1 MQSST
6 FSFFLAESVG
16 AQEPSRSFWF
26 EVGPSPQTKN
36 DADDVLKMDAE
47 LDGIPEEVQ
56 LITPS
61 AQPGCDDLQYKSEEL
76 ESEENLFNI

>member
-1 MQSST
+1 MSLYQKVLEHKNHHEAFGSK
-6 FSFFLAESVG
+6 LDPPA
-16 AQEPSRSFWF
+16 
-26 EVGPSPQTKN
+26 QTKN

-61 AQPGCDDLQYKSEEL
+61 AQPGCDELQYKSEEL